1 MRRWYASMAFAML
14 AANGSAWSQIA
25 ESISDR
31 LETSTLR
38 QEVPMALLETKA
50 EPGLKMSLS
59 GGLSYTDAQAGTESF
74 STPFSLKAAFNGGR
88 TSARL
93 SGDGYQSVDSGAS
106 TASGVADILAAV
118 SHQLYV
124 FPSLGAKL
132 FGEAGFTFPTGGD
145 VGSSKSRQR
154 VGASYAMTLT
164 DAWSAVL
171 LGRLTRA
178 SADPAPGASRVTRTV
193 SGEVGYKFREVNDV
207 AVSLARSYRPGAGG
221 NSQAG
226 VSYSRKLSPAGT
238 RVTGGYVRGFTSGA
252 ESDTVYASIALPF

>member
-1 MRRWYASMAFAML
+1 MSRWYASWGLVML
-14 AANGSAWSQIA
+14 AAHASAWSQVA
-25 ESISDR
+25 ESVSDR
-31 LETSTLR
+31 LETSALR
-38 QEVPMALLETKA
+38 QEVPTALFETKA
-50 EPGLKMSLS
+50 QTGVQMSVT
-59 GGLSYTDAQAGTESF
+59 GGLSYTDAEAGTETF
-74 STPFSLKAAFNGGR
+74 STPFTLKATFNEGR

-106 TASGVADILAAV
+106 TASGLADILAAV
-118 SHQLYV
+118 SHQLYA
-124 FPSLGAKL
+124 FPSVKGKL

-154 VGASYAMTLT
+154 VGASYAMPLT

-193 SGEVGYKFREVNDV
+193 SGEAGYKFREVNDV
-207 AVSLARSYRPGAGG
+207 AFSLARSYRPGAGG

-226 VSYSRKLSPAGT
+226 LTYNRKLSTAGA

-252 ESDTVYASIALPF
+252 ESDTVYASVSLPF

>member
-1 MRRWYASMAFAML
+1 MAL
-14 AANGSAWSQIA
+14 AILAVHGSAWSQIA

-31 LETSTLR
+31 LETSALR
-38 QEVPMALLETKA
+38 QEVPMAVLEKKDQR
-50 EPGLKMSLS
+50 GVQMSVT
-59 GGLSYTDAQAGTESF
+59 GGLSYSDAEAGTETF
-74 STPFSLKAAFNGGR
+74 STPFSLKATFNEGK

-106 TASGVADILAAV
+106 TASGVADILALV
-118 SHQLYV
+118 SHRLYT

-132 FGEAGFTFPTGGD
+132 VGEAGFTFPTGGE

-164 DAWSAVL
+164 DAWSAVV

-178 SADPAPGASRVTRTV
+178 SADPAPGTSRVARTV
-193 SGEVGYKFREVNDV
+193 SGEVGYKFRQVNDV
-207 AVSLARSYRPGAGG
+207 ALSLARSYRPGASG

-226 VSYSRKLSPAGT
+226 VTYSRKLSPAGT
-238 RVTGGYVRGFTSGA
+238 GVTGGYVRGFTSGA